1 MKKPFQVVLH
11 RVIGNL
17 SQLEQVNRG
26 KMPEI
31 PIFGRSNVGKSSLVN
46 HIFGN
51 KLLAKVS
58 QVPGK
63 TQTLNFFLVNEQ
75 LFIVDLP
82 GYGFAKTPTA
92 QRNVWDDLIGSYFDM
107 KRHIP
112 FCFVLLDSR
121 NDLLSEGDRGLIQ
134 WLSSIELPIVVIITK
149 TDKLT
154 PPEEKQQVAKIT
166 EQLQTLTNLLRAVI
180 PFSIKNAF
188 GKQRVLTELGNL
200 S

>member
-1 MKKPFQVVLH
+1 MKKTYQVVLH

-17 SQLEQVNRG
+17 SQLELVNRG

-46 HIFGN
+46 HIFGD

-82 GYGFAKTPTA
+82 GYGFAKTPTS
-92 QRNVWDDLIGSYFDM
+92 QRNVWDDLIASYFDM
-107 KRHIP
+107 NRHIP
-112 FCFVLLDSR
+112 FCFVLIDSR
-121 NDLLSEGDRGLIQ
+121 HELLSDGDRDLIK
-134 WLSSIELPIVVIITK
+134 WLSSIKLPIVIIITK

-154 PPEEKQQVAKIT
+154 PAQEKSQVALIT
-166 EQLQTLTNLLRAVI
+166 EQVQKLNPLLRAVI